1 MVACQGGAMAGWA
14 LWLDEH
20 GVPHHLYNCF
30 GHHLTTTS
38 GLGPLT
44 PGEHE
49 LSVLYV
55 HDGGFGAGGTN
66 ILFIDGVEVDRAR
79 LEQTVPVI
87 FSMSGETFDVGIDT
101 GSPVGPYRHDY
112 RFTADITS
120 VTLERLSEPDD
131 ETRAQMLAGEWTA
144 AMSTQ

>member
-1 MVACQGGAMAGWA
+1 MAGWA

-38 GLGPLT
+38 GPGPLA

-66 ILFIDGVEVDRAR
+66 IFFIDGVEVDRAR